1 MNSTGQLCGLAGGS
15 INNDFEIIIENA
27 AHEMDDDEDEQ
38 IENITDE
45 GITNIGE
52 NNNQDYPNLHVTFE
66 QQYENMIKEQVGTLL
81 MEYIEWKKRKCLHK
95 TLKLTQPDSMIF

>member
-1 MNSTGQLCGLAGGS
+1 LAGGS

-27 AHEMDDDEDEQ
+27 AHEVDDDEDEQ

-52 NNNQDYPNLHVTFE
+52 NHN
-66 QQYENMIKEQVGTLL
+66 
-81 MEYIEWKKRKCLHK
+81 
-95 TLKLTQPDSMIF
+95 

>member
-27 AHEMDDDEDEQ
+27 AHEVDDDEDEQ

-52 NNNQDYPNLHVTFE
+52 NHN
-66 QQYENMIKEQVGTLL
+66 
-81 MEYIEWKKRKCLHK
+81 
-95 TLKLTQPDSMIF
+95 

>member
-27 AHEMDDDEDEQ
+27 AHEVDDDEDEQ

-52 NNNQDYPNLHVTFE
+52 YHNQEYPDLHVTFE

-81 MEYIEWKKRKCLHK
+81 MEYIEWKKRKLAQK
-95 TLKLTQPDSMIF
+95 TLKLT

>member
-27 AHEMDDDEDEQ
+27 AHEVDDDDDEQ
-38 IENITDE
+38 IENITYE

-52 NNNQDYPNLHVTFE
+52 NHNQDYPDLHVTFE
-66 QQYENMIKEQVGTLL
+66 
-81 MEYIEWKKRKCLHK
+81 
-95 TLKLTQPDSMIF
+95 